1 MFYYIGLGDIGKK
14 EDFEWLRSRPKFV
27 RSLATKT
34 RLMDDITDYEDD
46 MTKFKGYTANAIN
59 YYMNQHGITKEETY
73 RELEKM
79 IGNSNKIVNEEY
91 FEITNISRRIL
102 N

>member
-1 MFYYIGLGDIGKK
+1 MTCGL
-14 EDFEWLRSRPKFV
+14 
-27 RSLATKT
+27 
-34 RLMDDITDYEDD
+34 YQDD

>member
-1 MFYYIGLGDIGKK
+1 MKGYDEI
-14 EDFEWLRSRPKFV
+14 LRSEK
-27 RSLATKT
+27 RSFMLEK
-34 RLMDDITDYEDD
+34 MVEEDD